1 MCNILS
7 ISNMR
12 KVKGL
17 IRKFPKL
24 KLGPSCHSLL
34 FLSLFLF
41 PCTPPPSFPCFRQ
54 ERRENERVRERE
66 SHRPGNRFARD
77 LRFGKRNSNLAPS
90 PDWLVNPLS
99 ISLSFRVFVFLGFR
113 WKPVELHQIDCTM
126 PLLFLKCLF
135 VDFVFQFVTKFP
147 IYGLPR
153 NRFEFWYRSLELT

>member
-7 ISNMR
+7 ISNMW
-12 KVKGL
+12 KVKDL
-17 IRKFPKL
+17 IYKFPTL
-24 KLGPSCHSLL
+24 TLGPP
-34 FLSLFLF
+34 LSFFPPPPFFFFPAPFPFPF
-41 PCTPPPSFPCFRQ
+41 PCVRQ

-66 SHRPGNRFARD
+66 SHRPGDHFAQKSRFRERS
-77 LRFGKRNSNLAPS
+77 LNLAPS

>member
-24 KLGPSCHSLL
+24 KMGPSCHSS
-34 FLSLFLF
+34 LSLFSFLSCVPTPPLSLF
-41 PCTPPPSFPCFRQ
+41 PPREKR
-54 ERRENERVRERE
+54 ERESERERE

-77 LRFGKRNSNLAPS
+77 LRFGERTLDLAPS
-90 PDWLVNPLS
+90 PDWLVNSLS

-113 WKPVELHQIDCTM
+113 
-126 PLLFLKCLF
+126 
-135 VDFVFQFVTKFP
+135 
-147 IYGLPR
+147 
-153 NRFEFWYRSLELT
+153 